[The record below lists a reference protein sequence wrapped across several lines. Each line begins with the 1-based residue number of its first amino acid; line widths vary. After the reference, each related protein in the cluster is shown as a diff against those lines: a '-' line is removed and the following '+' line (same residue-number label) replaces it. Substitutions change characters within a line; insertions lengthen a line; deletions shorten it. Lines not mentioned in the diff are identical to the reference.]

1 MVLGA
6 ASSIPLVA
14 TGWWLLALAAAAG
27 LAGLLRSAPAWRAA
41 QRAIAFGF
49 GGLAA
54 TVWWLFIS
62 LHHYGNLPAW
72 MAVGA
77 VAALA
82 LTLSLQCG
90 VFALFAAWRS
100 SRPLIDAALFAALW
114 LAAEL
119 LRTTLF
125 TGFPWGASGYALIDS
140 PLAALAPWVGVHG
153 IGFVGALVAAL
164 SMLGGMAGRPGR
176 PAIVLAAVLLGGVG
190 LMGPVDFT
198 RSNGELPVSLIQ
210 TNVAQDEKFA
220 AQRMPQTL
228 AELAQALIDSP
239 AGLVVAPETAMPL
252 LPGQLDE
259 ADPAFWSRL
268 KPAFSSPSRAAL
280 IGMPL
285 GDFDRGYTNSVV
297 AFGAGPA
304 YRYDKVH
311 LVPFGEFIPYGFRW
325 FTRLMGIPLGDFDRG
340 VPNAPSYPFA
350 GQWLAPNIC
359 YEDLFGDELAQR
371 FAGPAAAP
379 TVFVNVSN
387 IAWFGDSSAIP
398 QHLNISRMRAIE
410 FQRPMLRA
418 TNTGATAIIDHH
430 GRVTASLA
438 PFVRA
443 RLDGRVDGRTG
454 MTPFARWSAAA
465 GLWPLAGAVGLV
477 LVAARH
483 RARAARPPGVAGPA
497 R

>member
-1 MVLGA
+1 
-6 ASSIPLVA
+6 
-14 TGWWLLALAAAAG
+14 
-27 LAGLLRSAPAWRAA
+27 
-41 QRAIAFGF
+41 
-49 GGLAA
+49 
-54 TVWWLFIS
+54 
-62 LHHYGNLPAW
+62 
-72 MAVGA
+72 
-77 VAALA
+77 
-82 LTLSLQCG
+82 
-90 VFALFAAWRS
+90 
-100 SRPLIDAALFAALW
+100 
-114 LAAEL
+114 
-119 LRTTLF
+119 
-125 TGFPWGASGYALIDS
+125 
-140 PLAALAPWVGVHG
+140 
-153 IGFVGALVAAL
+153 
-164 SMLGGMAGRPGR
+164 MLGGMAGRPGR

-220 AQRMPQTL
+220 AERMPQTL